1 MDNSS
6 IDNVK
11 QALQAGNSELAI
23 SLAHQQLARQVEAPV
38 IDELYYLLTVAQRLQ
53 GQLTEALASVLI
65 LIQRQP
71 DYARAYQEKAYIHL
85 AQQHNNEAI
94 SAFLKATRL
103 NPALLSSWSKLQL
116 LYQQMDE
123 QAGIDFCRQQI
134 RFLQGLPK
142 EICGA
147 RDLMYEGKLFVA
159 DNLCRRYLQGNKHN
173 AEAMLLLAEIG
184 VRLKVYHDAEFLLE
198 SCTELYPDF
207 IRAKTEYMQLLAKLG
222 KFAKAKDVAESL
234 LARQADNRH
243 YLAAKAGAMV
253 GIGETQDAIE
263 IYETILQKSPNL
275 ANIHLMAGHAYK
287 AAGQINKAITAYQQ
301 AYQKRPDFGDAYW
314 SLANTKTYR
323 FSDKELTDM
332 QGLSKHQNVDSED
345 RIHCLFALG
354 KAFEDRQEFTL
365 SFEYYRTGN
374 ELKNRKA
381 HYNNDALDEQINL
394 QQTLF
399 STEYFAQ
406 RDNAGHKAP
415 DPIFIV
421 GLPRAGSTLLEQ
433 ILASHSQVDGTM
445 ELHNILSLVSRL
457 GGKKG
462 QYPEMLNSL
471 SSDYFA
477 KFGQQY
483 LDETQ
488 YYRQGAPFFIDKM
501 PNNFMHIGLIK
512 LILPNAKIIDARR
525 EPFAC
530 CFSGYKQL
538 FAEGQEFSYDLND
551 IGHYYQAYEKLMS
564 HWDRVLPG
572 QILRVQHEDLL
583 DDLEGQVRRILDYCG
598 LEFEANC
605 LRFYKTKRAIK
616 TPSSEQVR
624 QPLYRSAMEQW
635 RNYQEYLSPLFK
647 ALDREPDTENK

>member
-1 MDNSS
+1 
-6 IDNVK
+6 
-11 QALQAGNSELAI
+11 
-23 SLAHQQLARQVEAPV
+23 
-38 IDELYYLLTVAQRLQ
+38 
-53 GQLTEALASVLI
+53 
-65 LIQRQP
+65 
-71 DYARAYQEKAYIHL
+71 
-85 AQQHNNEAI
+85 
-94 SAFLKATRL
+94 
-103 NPALLSSWSKLQL
+103 
-116 LYQQMDE
+116 
-123 QAGIDFCRQQI
+123 
-134 RFLQGLPK
+134 
-142 EICGA
+142 
-147 RDLMYEGKLFVA
+147 
-159 DNLCRRYLQGNKHN
+159 
-173 AEAMLLLAEIG
+173 MLD
-184 VRLKVYHDAEFLLE
+184 K
-198 SCTELYPDF
+198 
-207 IRAKTEYMQLLAKLG
+207 
-222 KFAKAKDVAESL
+222 
-234 LARQADNRH
+234 QADNRH

-253 GIGETQDAIE
+253 GIGETQYAIE

-287 AAGQINKAITAYQQ
+287 AAGQLNKAVTAYQQ
-301 AYQKRPDFGDAYW
+301 AYQQRPDFGDAYW

-323 FSDKELTDM
+323 FSDKELVDM
-332 QGLSKHQNVDSED
+332 QALSKHENVDSED

-365 SFEYYRTGN
+365 SFDYYRTGN

-381 HYNNDALDEQINL
+381 HYDNDALDEQIS
-394 QQTLF
+394 QQRTLF
-399 STEYFAQ
+399 SAEYFAQ
-406 RDNAGHKAP
+406 RVSAGHKAP

-462 QYPEMLNSL
+462 QYPVMLNSL

-525 EPFAC
+525 ESFAC

-605 LRFYKTKRAIK
+605 LTFYNTKRAIK

-635 RNYQEYLSPLFK
+635 RNYQEFLSPLFK
-647 ALDREPDTENK
+647 ALGKEPDSDK

>member
-1 MDNSS
+1 LDNSS

-11 QALQAGNSELAI
+11 HALQAGNNELAI
-23 SLAHQQLARQVEAPV
+23 SLAHQQLARQVEPPV
-38 IDELYYLLTVAQRLQ
+38 IDELYYMLTVAQRLQ
-53 GQLTEALASVLI
+53 GQFTEALASVLT

-71 DYARAYQEKAYIHL
+71 DYARAYQEKAYIQL
-85 AQQHNNEAI
+85 AQQHNDEAI

-103 NPALLSSWSKLQL
+103 NPALLSSWSKLQV
-116 LYQQMDE
+116 LYQQMGE
-123 QAGIDFCRQQI
+123 QAAIDFCTQQI
-134 RFLQGLPK
+134 HFLQGLPK

-159 DNLCRRYLQGNKHN
+159 DSLCRRYLQGNKHN

-184 VRLKVYHDAEFLLE
+184 MRLKVYHDAEFLLE

-207 IRAKTEYMQLLAKLG
+207 TRAQTEYMQLLAKLG
-222 KFAKAKDVAESL
+222 KFAKAKAIAEAL
-234 LARQADNRH
+234 LAKQTDNRH
-243 YLAAKAGAMV
+243 FLAAKASAMV

-263 IYETILQKSPNL
+263 IYEAILQKNPNL

-287 AAGQINKAITAYQQ
+287 AAGQLNKAITAYQQ
-301 AYQKRPDFGDAYW
+301 AYLHRPDFGDAYW

-323 FSDKELTDM
+323 FNDKELADM
-332 QGLSKHQNVDSED
+332 QALSKHENVDSED

-365 SFEYYRTGN
+365 SFDYYQAGN
-374 ELKNRKA
+374 KFKNSKSRYDK
-381 HYNNDALDEQINL
+381 DALDEQISQ
-394 QQTLF
+394 QQTVF
-399 STEYFAQ
+399 SAEYFAQ
-406 RDNAGHKAP
+406 HTSVGHPAP

-421 GLPRAGSTLLEQ
+421 GLPRSGSTLLEQ

-445 ELHNILSLVSRL
+445 ELHNILGLVARL

-462 QYPEMLNSL
+462 QYPGVLKDL
-471 SSDYFA
+471 SADYFV

-488 YYRQGAPFFIDKM
+488 CYRHNAPFFIDKM

-598 LEFEANC
+598 LEFDAKC
-605 LRFYKTKRAIK
+605 LTFYKTKRVIK

-635 RNYQEYLSPLFK
+635 RSYQEHLGPLFK
-647 ALDREPDTENK
+647 ALGREPNTD